1 MELEEKPPLS
11 LDSRV
16 FIEDRLYFST
26 VGAVRTERG
35 WICIDTPADPL
46 HAAWW
51 RQTLRAIA
59 PLPILAV
66 IYTDGGRDRVLGA
79 AILLEERPGLV
90 IAHHQAFDRIK
101 SQGEMGRQQV
111 MDALI
116 NLGRSEAAEILA
128 RTPLVLPNLTF
139 SDRLILNFGSPAL
152 ILEHV
157 NGASPGQ
164 IWVRIPEHDVVFVG
178 DTVTLNVHPNL
189 GEADLECWLEQLQQL
204 HAGRVARHV
213 VPGRGPLVD
222 PKGVSPV
229 LNYLKT
235 LLRRVKTLA
244 RGGRKV
250 ELGPLVNEFMGY
262 FPVPE
267 HDRERIQRRIRLA
280 IERLLELHAEGKKA
294 KAGKATSTRAGARK
308 KSGG

>member
-1 MELEEKPPLS
+1 MGLEEKLPLS
-11 LDSRV
+11 LDARIFV
-16 FIEDRLYFST
+16 EDQLYFST

-35 WICIDTPADPL
+35 WVCIDTPADPL

-51 RQTLRAIA
+51 RQTLKTIA

-66 IYTDGGRDRVLGA
+66 IYTDAGRDRVLGT
-79 AILLEERPGLV
+79 AILMEERPGLV

-101 SQGEMGRQQV
+101 SHGEIGRQQV

-116 NLGRSEAAEILA
+116 NVGQSESAELLN

-139 SDRLILNFGSPAL
+139 SDRLILNFGSPVL

-157 NGASPGQ
+157 DGASPGQ

-178 DTVTLNVHPNL
+178 DTVTLNAHPNL
-189 GEADLECWLEQLQQL
+189 SEADLERWLEQLRQL
-204 HAGRVARHV
+204 HAGRVARRV
-213 VPGRGPLVD
+213 IPGRGPLVE

-229 LNYLKT
+229 LDYLKT
-235 LLRRVKTLA
+235 LLKRVKTLA
-244 RGGRKV
+244 GGRRKV
-250 ELGPLVNEFMGY
+250 ELGPLVNEFMAY

-267 HDRERIQRRIRLA
+267 HDRERIQRRIRLSL
-280 IERLLELHAEGKKA
+280 ERLLELYAEGKKMEAGKAAMA
-294 KAGKATSTRAGARK
+294 KAGSRK
-308 KSGG
+308 KT

>member
-11 LDSRV
+11 LESRI
-16 FIEDRLYFST
+16 FIEDHLYFST
-26 VGAVRTERG
+26 IGAVRTERG

-46 HAAWW
+46 DAIRW
-51 RQTLRAIA
+51 RQTLQTIA

-66 IYTDGGRDRVLGA
+66 IYTDASRDRVLGT

-90 IAHHQAFDRIK
+90 IAHHQAFERIK
-101 SQGEMGRQQV
+101 SHGEMGRQQV
-111 MDALI
+111 MDTLI
-116 NLGRSEAAEILA
+116 NLGQSESAEILS

-139 SDRLILNFGSPAL
+139 SDRLVLNFGSPVL

-157 NGASPGQ
+157 DGASPGQ

-178 DTVTLNVHPNL
+178 DTVTLNAHPNL
-189 GEADLECWLEQLQQL
+189 SEADLERWLEQLRQL
-204 HAGRVARHV
+204 QAGRVARRV

-229 LNYLKT
+229 LDYLKT
-235 LLRRVKTLA
+235 LLKRVKTLA
-244 RGGRKV
+244 GSRRKV
-250 ELGPLVNEFMGY
+250 ELGPLVNEFMAY

-267 HDRERIQRRIRLA
+267 HERERIQRRIRLS
-280 IERLLELHAEGKKA
+280 IERLLELYTEEKKT
-294 KAGKATSTRAGARK
+294 KAGKAATAKAGSRK
-308 KSGG
+308 KT